1 VRRQKEER
9 LWDLLVKINATIVTD
24 LVIGLQSVE
33 DLLLE
38 EIEIIDLNLPSLMKE
53 EIEIEILIEEIGIEI
68 MTEEIEIGIGIENL
82 IEETE
87 NQLEMIEEIE
97 ILIEIQESMKEE
109 IEGMIEER
117 ENLKENLIDIENLKE
132 ENLIEMYLE
141 MKIEIN
147 LEIDLL

>member
-1 VRRQKEER
+1 MRRQKEER

-68 MTEEIEIGIGIENL
+68 MTEEIEIGIGIE
-82 IEETE
+82 IQIETE
-87 NQLEMIEEIE
+87 IAYWM
-97 ILIEIQESMKEE
+97 
-109 IEGMIEER
+109 R
-117 ENLKENLIDIENLKE
+117 
-132 ENLIEMYLE
+132 
-141 MKIEIN
+141 
-147 LEIDLL
+147 